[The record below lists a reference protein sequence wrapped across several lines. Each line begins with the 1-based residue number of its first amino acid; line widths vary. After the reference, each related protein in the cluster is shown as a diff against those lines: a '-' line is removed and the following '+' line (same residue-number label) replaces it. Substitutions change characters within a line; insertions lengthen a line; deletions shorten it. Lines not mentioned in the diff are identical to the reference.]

1 MSVSLDTSLGRLKI
15 QLFYDECPHGC
26 ENFLAQ
32 CAQDN
37 YDGIKAKRSEKGFII
52 QFPSKAP
59 SIHPE
64 SGVET
69 RPTIKHQRGTISLT
83 KPGGSGFYFAYA
95 RQPDLDGNKTV
106 FGRIIEGLDVLD
118 KMEEAQ
124 TENNKPVT
132 DITIDDTE
140 IHFNPF
146 ALRSVGQ
153 LK

>member
-1 MSVSLDTSLGRLKI
+1 MYILT
-15 QLFYDECPHGC
+15 Q
-26 ENFLAQ
+26 
-32 CAQDN
+32 
-37 YDGIKAKRSEKGFII
+37 
-52 QFPSKAP
+52 
-59 SIHPE
+59 
-64 SGVET
+64 
-69 RPTIKHQRGTISLT
+69 GTISLT

-132 DITIDDTE
+132 DITINDTE